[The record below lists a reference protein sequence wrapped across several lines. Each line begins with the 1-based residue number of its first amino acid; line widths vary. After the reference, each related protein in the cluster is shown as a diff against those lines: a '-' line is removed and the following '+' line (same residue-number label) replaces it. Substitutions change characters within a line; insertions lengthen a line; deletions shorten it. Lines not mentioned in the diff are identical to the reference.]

1 MRVMQVVSAPSRLS
15 DRRGAVRRATS
26 GELDGRTE
34 CSSAITVPR
43 ETVAERALNPAPASR
58 SRMLASPSQDASPS
72 AHTCRADSSGRQVGR
87 MSGSAR
93 DPEVIAGRTQRK
105 YPPRQAPGLVHA
117 NGASGAGGREAS
129 RDADCI
135 ATVELRGCASLIAT
149 PCGPPRCGDVKPSPR
164 SEDMRRPVPPAA
176 RAQTRGMAE
185 RSGIRARGPW
195 ARCGGHA
202 RDGAAVDARRS
213 GCGGVRI
220 SPCPESRKG
229 GGRRPPA
236 PRGRGT
242 SFT

>member
-149 PCGPPRCGDVKPSPR
+149 PCGPPRCGTSSPR
-164 SEDMRRPVPPAA
+164 RAVKTCVARYRRQPGRRRAAWRRGPGSVRAGRGRAAAGA
-176 RAQTRGMAE
+176 RAME
-185 RSGIRARGPW
+185 RPW
-195 ARCGGHA
+195 T
-202 RDGAAVDARRS
+202 RDGAAVEACGSPRALSPARR
-213 GCGGVRI
+213 
-220 SPCPESRKG
+220 
-229 GGRRPPA
+229 RRQA
-236 PRGRGT
+236 AART
-242 SFT
+242 